1 MLIPEIHRVRQ
12 NRNSLRSPGQ
22 LSISFHVVTIYLL
35 DISLE
40 AGHVIVR
47 SRYEN
52 FPNPIRTMLSF
63 IATTRIFN

>member
-22 LSISFHVVTIYLL
+22 LSISFHEVTIYLL

-40 AGHVIVR
+40 LGHMIVQ
-47 SRYEN
+47 SRDC
-52 FPNPIRTMLSF
+52 PVT
-63 IATTRIFN
+63 